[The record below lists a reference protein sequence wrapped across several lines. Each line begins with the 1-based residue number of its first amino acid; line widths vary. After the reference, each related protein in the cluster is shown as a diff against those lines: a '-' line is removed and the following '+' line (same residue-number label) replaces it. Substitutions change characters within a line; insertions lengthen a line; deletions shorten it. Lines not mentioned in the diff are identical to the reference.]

1 MPAKKRKGI
10 RENKKSLKRNAY
22 NILFSIYMRLLE
34 YTVLTVVV
42 AFIIQFWVLSAI
54 TSDKPQP
61 TMGKFYLAMISACI
75 MGILEVMI
83 YDSYKS
89 VVSLFYYLVLG
100 LSLYLCI
107 YFFRNSWW
115 IDDTDYLKQM
125 LESHSREMI
134 LSQMAIKKTEN
145 THVQTIATNVVNRR
159 KKDMDVIAKM
169 LDDADKQAKATITK
183 TNVFNYMNIGRQDPP
198 RGAKPPLDPSSI

>member
-1 MPAKKRKGI
+1 
-10 RENKKSLKRNAY
+10 
-22 NILFSIYMRLLE
+22 MRLLE

-61 TMGKFYLAMISACI
+61 TMGKFYLSMVAACI

-100 LSLYLCI
+100 LSLYLFI
-107 YFFRNSWW
+107 YFFKNSWW

-159 KKDMDVIAKM
+159 KRDIDVIAKM
-169 LDDADKQAKATITK
+169 LDDADKQAKAPITK

-198 RGAKPPLDPSSI
+198 RGAMPPLDPSSI

>member
-1 MPAKKRKGI
+1 
-10 RENKKSLKRNAY
+10 
-22 NILFSIYMRLLE
+22 MRLLE
-34 YTVLTVVV
+34 YTLLTVVV

-61 TMGKFYLAMISACI
+61 TVGKFYLSMVSACI

-83 YDSYKS
+83 HDTYKS

-100 LSLYLCI
+100 VSLYLFI

-115 IDDTDYLKQM
+115 INDADYLKQM
-125 LESHSREMI
+125 LESHSREML
-134 LSQMAIKKTEN
+134 LSQMAIKNTEN

-159 KKDMDVIAKM
+159 KKDMDVIVKM
-169 LDDADKQAKATITK
+169 LDDAAKQVKAPITK
-183 TNVFNYMNIGRQDPP
+183 ANVFNYMNVGR
-198 RGAKPPLDPSSI
+198 GTKFPLDPSSTESSI

>member
-1 MPAKKRKGI
+1 
-10 RENKKSLKRNAY
+10 
-22 NILFSIYMRLLE
+22 MRLLE
-34 YTVLTVVV
+34 YTLLTVIV

-61 TMGKFYLAMISACI
+61 TMGKFYLSMVSACI

-83 YDSYKS
+83 HDTYKS

-100 LSLYLCI
+100 VSLYLFI

-115 IDDTDYLKQM
+115 INDADYLKQM
-125 LESHSREMI
+125 LESHSREML
-134 LSQMAIKKTEN
+134 LSQMAIKNTEN

-169 LDDADKQAKATITK
+169 LDDAEKQVKAPITK
-183 TNVFNYMNIGRQDPP
+183 ANVFNYMNVGREDPP
-198 RGAKPPLDPSSI
+198 TKEEFAEKKSL